1 MEKTEITLEYL
12 PEDTAF
18 EPEGR
23 APLPFGKAI
32 LPKKAAVERPPRILR
47 KLAAYGA
54 FCLMGVL
61 WGRLEVLQ
69 ILHPMGMAYLSAFFG
84 EGLLFWCV
92 LPAVGIGGMF
102 HAPLKTGAFL
112 AAAAATQLTLGRFVR
127 REEGG
132 KKALLGAFS
141 MGLAGI
147 FFAISRSGLG
157 FYFAVA
163 LVESALTLTVGFLAE
178 KGVTLLL
185 QRTACPVY
193 TREETLSLLLLAGGA
208 LAGDRKSVV

>member
-69 ILHPMGMAYLSAFFG
+69 ILHLWAWRTCP
-84 EGLLFWCV
+84 
-92 LPAVGIGGMF
+92 
-102 HAPLKTGAFL
+102 H
-112 AAAAATQLTLGRFVR
+112 
-127 REEGG
+127 
-132 KKALLGAFS
+132 FS
-141 MGLAGI
+141 
-147 FFAISRSGLG
+147 
-157 FYFAVA
+157 
-163 LVESALTLTVGFLAE
+163 E
-178 KGVTLLL
+178 KG
-185 QRTACPVY
+185 CC
-193 TREETLSLLLLAGGA
+193 SGA
-208 LAGDRKSVV
+208 SFRQSASAECSMRR

>member
-84 EGLLFWCV
+84 
-92 LPAVGIGGMF
+92 AVSYT
-102 HAPLKTGAFL
+102 H
-112 AAAAATQLTLGRFVR
+112 LTLPT
-127 REEGG
+127 
-132 KKALLGAFS
+132 
-141 MGLAGI
+141 I
-147 FFAISRSGLG
+147 
-157 FYFAVA
+157 
-163 LVESALTLTVGFLAE
+163 
-178 KGVTLLL
+178 
-185 QRTACPVY
+185 C
-193 TREETLSLLLLAGGA
+193 
-208 LAGDRKSVV
+208 SV

>member
-1 MEKTEITLEYL
+1 
-12 PEDTAF
+12 
-18 EPEGR
+18 
-23 APLPFGKAI
+23 
-32 LPKKAAVERPPRILR
+32 
-47 KLAAYGA
+47 
-54 FCLMGVL
+54 
-61 WGRLEVLQ
+61 
-69 ILHPMGMAYLSAFFG
+69 
-84 EGLLFWCV
+84 
-92 LPAVGIGGMF
+92 
-102 HAPLKTGAFL
+102 
-112 AAAAATQLTLGRFVR
+112 
-127 REEGG
+127 
-132 KKALLGAFS
+132 

-208 LAGDRKSVV
+208 LAGLASVEVSAVPLRRSRNVTFYCPQFGRDAGGMLP